1 MFWKQSWD
9 FPFSDACFWYINQ
22 SNLALPHSKAKPP
35 TINTIKREKLIN
47 VILVIISDF
56 KTIIGYKITNSTS
69 KIKKIRET
77 IKNWREKV
85 WRLFSHGEN
94 PHSKGLSLF
103 LSENLFVIKDKAK
116 TIMIKDKTKETKKIN
131 LKILINLTLKKLL
144 KLNKQNEKIT
154 YKFLELMACNVFLFL
169 WKEEAG

>member
-1 MFWKQSWD
+1 M
-9 FPFSDACFWYINQ
+9 
-22 SNLALPHSKAKPP
+22 
-35 TINTIKREKLIN
+35 
-47 VILVIISDF
+47 
-56 KTIIGYKITNSTS
+56 
-69 KIKKIRET
+69 
-77 IKNWREKV
+77 
-85 WRLFSHGEN
+85 
-94 PHSKGLSLF
+94 F

-144 KLNKQNEKIT
+144 KLNKQNEKIM

>member
-1 MFWKQSWD
+1 
-9 FPFSDACFWYINQ
+9 
-22 SNLALPHSKAKPP
+22 
-35 TINTIKREKLIN
+35 
-47 VILVIISDF
+47 
-56 KTIIGYKITNSTS
+56 
-69 KIKKIRET
+69 
-77 IKNWREKV
+77 
-85 WRLFSHGEN
+85 
-94 PHSKGLSLF
+94 LF

-144 KLNKQNEKIT
+144 KLNKQNEKIM